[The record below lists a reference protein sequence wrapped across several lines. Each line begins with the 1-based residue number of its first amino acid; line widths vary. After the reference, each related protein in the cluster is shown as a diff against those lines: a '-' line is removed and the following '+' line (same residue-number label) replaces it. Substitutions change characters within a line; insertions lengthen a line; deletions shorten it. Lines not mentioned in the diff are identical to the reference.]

1 MELNNCGSPSQWW
14 VPLSWAISMVN
25 EAFNNKVKGKDG
37 LVPKDHKDIIS
48 VLIKLRNDLHLLSEY
63 RLKPIPAI
71 YKQVKFEYPF
81 VFF

>member
-1 MELNNCGSPSQWW
+1 M
-14 VPLSWAISMVN
+14 SWAISMVN
-25 EAFNNKVKGKDG
+25 EAFNNKVKGKDV

-63 RLKPIPAI
+63 RLKPIPSI